1 MIPVMPEDVLS
12 LASGSIVGLILG
24 LIGGGGSILAVP
36 LLVYVVGV
44 RSPHIAIGTSA
55 VAVSLSA
62 LSSLAGH
69 ARAGNVRWP
78 CATVFAFAGVAG
90 AAAGSTIGK
99 LVDGQKLLGLFGIL
113 MLVVA
118 FMTARRNERSGDRF
132 RPLTSSNAGPL
143 GLKLAAFGLAAGFA
157 SGFFGIGGGFLVV
170 PGLIAAA
177 HLPLLEAVGSSLV
190 SITAFGATTATNYGL
205 SGLVDWRIA
214 GLFVAGGVI
223 GSFAGVRIAGRL
235 ARRKQLLA
243 RLFAVVVAGVGLYLA
258 ISSFARAPG
267 A

>member
-1 MIPVMPEDVLS
+1 M
-12 LASGSIVGLILG
+12 
-24 LIGGGGSILAVP
+24 
-36 LLVYVVGV
+36 

-78 CATVFAFAGVAG
+78 CATVFALSGVAG

-99 LVDGQKLLGLFGIL
+99 LIDGQKLLGLFGVL
-113 MLVVA
+113 MLIVA
-118 FMTARRNERSGDRF
+118 VLTARKREGDDSRF
-132 RPLTSSNAGPL
+132 RPLTSSNFGSL
-143 GLKLAAFGLAAGFA
+143 GLKLAAFGVAAGFA

-177 HLPLLEAVGSSLV
+177 HLPVLEAVGSSLV
-190 SITAFGATTATNYGL
+190 SITAFGATTAANYGL

-214 GLFVAGGVI
+214 ALFVAGGAI
-223 GSFAGVRIAGRL
+223 GSFAGVHVAGHL
-235 ARRKQLLA
+235 AKQKQLLA
-243 RLFAVVVAGVGLYLA
+243 RLFAGLVAGVGLYLA
-258 ISSFARAPG
+258 ISSFARAL
-267 A
+267 AA